1 MAIDLINLY
10 ITDGV
15 HRELAEEELQRRKSI
30 LFKAQKLEY
39 IKQELLSLNLLQKKN
54 ISKRTKLH
62 HVLGVGSELG
72 LGFKID
78 MFKENNEYIAK
89 AGQLIFSAYELTSEI
104 LQELKI
110 ISPVGYTFTYHGTN
124 KFYRSSNLVINP
136 QEDLT
141 FEVHRN
147 ALTVRLKQ
155 SSIKSK
161 LEAQNTA
168 FRTDWINEHYKG
180 FIAPYEEAQE
190 KSTTGWQVNWGI
202 ASEAFER
209 HWEMLQHSLEH
220 PTGADYGSIG
230 DRWQLYL
237 KSSGNDPYY
246 TGPDTALSQVKN
258 ANASMI
264 SNSETVLNTLEA
276 VLKIINTKVDSQEAA
291 EELTAKY
298 SQAFK
303 AKSTTTYKISKAIWD
318 TLEQDVQEEL
328 ISIFGGAT
336 IKKNVVLFG

>member
-1 MAIDLINLY
+1 MDINLIDLY
-10 ITDGV
+10 ITEGV
-15 HRELAEEELQRRKSI
+15 HRELAEEELQRRKII

-54 ISKRTKLH
+54 ISKRTQLH
-62 HVLGVGSELG
+62 HVLGVGNNLG
-72 LGFKID
+72 LGLKID
-78 MFKENNEYIAK
+78 VFKENTEYIAK
-89 AGQLIFSAYELTSEI
+89 VGQLIFSAYELTSEI

-110 ISPVGYTFTYHGTN
+110 ISSVGYTFTYHGAN
-124 KFYRSSNLVINP
+124 KFYRSNNLIINP

-155 SSIKSK
+155 SSIRAK
-161 LEAQNTA
+161 LEAQNSA
-168 FRTDWINEHYKG
+168 FRTDWISDHYKG
-180 FIAPYEEAQE
+180 FIAPYQEAQE
-190 KSTTGWQVNWGI
+190 KSTTGWQVNWGV

-220 PTGADYGSIG
+220 PTGADYGSVG
-230 DRWQLYL
+230 SRWQLYL
-237 KSSGNDPYY
+237 QSSGNDPYY

-276 VLKIINTKVDSQEAA
+276 VLKIVNTKVESQEAA
-291 EELTAKY
+291 EQLTAKY

-303 AKSTTTYKISKAIWD
+303 AKSSTTSKISKAIWD
-318 TLEQDVQEEL
+318 TLELDAQQEL
-328 ISIFGGAT
+328 INIFGSAT
-336 IKKNVVLFG
+336 IKKNIVIFG

>member
-1 MAIDLINLY
+1 MAINLIDLY
-10 ITDGV
+10 ITEGV
-15 HRELAEEELQRRKSI
+15 HRELAEEELQRRKTI

-54 ISKRTKLH
+54 ISKRTQLH
-62 HVLGVGSELG
+62 HVLGVGNNLG

-78 MFKENNEYIAK
+78 MFKENTEYIAK
-89 AGQLIFSAYELTSEI
+89 VGQLIFSAYELTSEI

-110 ISPVGYTFTYHGTN
+110 ISPVGYTFTYHGAN
-124 KFYRSSNLVINP
+124 KFYRSDNLIINP

-147 ALTVRLKQ
+147 ALTIRLKQ
-155 SSIKSK
+155 SSIRAK
-161 LEAQNTA
+161 LEAQNSA
-168 FRTDWINEHYKG
+168 FRTDWISEHYKG
-180 FIAPYEEAQE
+180 FIEPYQEAQE
-190 KSTTGWQVNWGI
+190 KSTTGWQVNWGV

-220 PTGADYGSIG
+220 PTGADYGSVG
-230 DRWQLYL
+230 NRWQLYL
-237 KSSGNDPYY
+237 QSSGNDPYY

-276 VLKIINTKVDSQEAA
+276 VLKIVNTKVESQEAA
-291 EELTAKY
+291 KELTAKY

-303 AKSTTTYKISKAIWD
+303 AKSGTTSKISKAIWD
-318 TLEQDVQEEL
+318 TLELDVQQEL
-328 ISIFGGAT
+328 INIFGGTT
-336 IKKNVVLFG
+336 IKKNVVIFG